1 MIKTAFA
8 FLSLVLLTGCV
19 GLAPV
24 AAPLLS
30 SYGSGN
36 AGMQSE
42 TVVNLSKDNF
52 IVTRTNVVG
61 VSKGFSLLGLIP
73 IYPARVNTALD
84 RLYAE
89 SGIEQGSA
97 KSLAHLTIE
106 RTSTYWILFSIP
118 ETSIRAQV
126 VEFKPGKTGT
136 NERPGILQTQ

>member
-1 MIKTAFA
+1 MIKSAFVLLA
-8 FLSLVLLTGCV
+8 LVGLTGCT

-30 SYGSGN
+30 SHGSGN

-42 TVVNLSKDNF
+42 TLVNLSKDNF

-61 VSKGFSLLGLIP
+61 ISKGFSLLGFIP

-84 RLYAE
+84 RLYAK
-89 SGIEQGSA
+89 SGIEQGSS

-126 VEFKPGKTGT
+126 VEFKSGNVVT
-136 NERPGILQTQ
+136 N